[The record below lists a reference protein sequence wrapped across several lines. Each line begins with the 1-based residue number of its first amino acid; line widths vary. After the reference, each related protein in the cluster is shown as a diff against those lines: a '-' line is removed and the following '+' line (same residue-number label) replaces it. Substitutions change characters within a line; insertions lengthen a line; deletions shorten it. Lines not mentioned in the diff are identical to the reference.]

1 MKRLIRCGDPRRLK
15 RLSRSDAAC
24 WTPERTCVGCRHRLP
39 QAALVRFVRDGAEWA
54 IDVRRRA
61 PGRGVYLCSAVCG
74 VRVAKNK
81 RYPGLSAAAEREADE
96 LRGRDAAVAA
106 EDVR

>member
-1 MKRLIRCGDPRRLK
+1 MP
-15 RLSRSDAAC
+15 AVP
-24 WTPERTCVGCRHRLP
+24 TRTCVGCRRRFPQPRL
-39 QAALVRFVRDGAEWA
+39 LRFVRNAGGWEADS
-54 IDVRRRA
+54 RRRA

-81 RYPGLSAAAEREADE
+81 RYPGLSAAAERDADE

-106 EDVR
+106 EDIRERDGDR

>member
-1 MKRLIRCGDPRRLK
+1 MK
-15 RLSRSDAAC
+15 RLSRSEAARS
-24 WTPERTCVGCRHRLP
+24 TPERTCVGCRRRLP
-39 QAALVRFVRDGAEWA
+39 QAALARFVREGTAWA
-54 IDVRRRA
+54 VDVRRRA
-61 PGRGVYLCSAVCG
+61 PGRGVYLCSAACG

-106 EDVR
+106 ED